1 MNKIK
6 IKFMPT
12 YAKVALVALSL
23 IMIALDAE
31 IEHDPTAAAKIMLA
45 VVMLLFAAGLISL
58 FFSRTVV
65 EFGEGSVI
73 KCRWLFV
80 RWNIDLDK
88 VDSVM
93 YKLQS
98 HKGKGGVS
106 YSFDLLFYGCYAN
119 PKRAKKLAE
128 TLDYRTAEHCIQ
140 HRYEEVE
147 LMELYRYI
155 ENNYYDKAKGV
166 LN

>member
-12 YAKVALVALSL
+12 YAKIALVALSL
-23 IMIALDAE
+23 MMIVFNSENERNTTSAS
-31 IEHDPTAAAKIMLA
+31 KMVLA
-45 VVMLLFAAGLISL
+45 VVMLLFIAGLIAM
-58 FFSRTVV
+58 FVSRTVV
-65 EFGEGSVI
+65 EFGEGSII
-73 KCRWLFV
+73 KCRWMFF

-98 HKGKGGVS
+98 HRTKGGVS

-119 PKRAKKLAE
+119 PKKAKKIGE

-140 HRYEEVE
+140 NRYEEVE
-147 LMELYRYI
+147 IMKLYRYI
-155 ENNYYDKAKGV
+155 ENNYYDKAKGQ
-166 LN
+166 L

>member
-12 YAKVALVALSL
+12 YAKIALVALSL
-23 IMIALDAE
+23 MMIAFNSENERNTTSAS
-31 IEHDPTAAAKIMLA
+31 KMVLA
-45 VVMLLFAAGLISL
+45 VVMLLFIAGLISM
-58 FFSRTVV
+58 FVSRTVV
-65 EFGEGSVI
+65 EFGEGSII
-73 KCRWLFV
+73 KCRWMFF

-98 HKGKGGVS
+98 HNGKGGVS
-106 YSFDLLFYGCYAN
+106 YSFDLLFYAN
-119 PKRAKKLAE
+119 TKQAKKLAE

-140 HRYEEVE
+140 QRYEEVE
-147 LMELYRYI
+147 LMKLYRYI
-155 ENNYYDKAKGV
+155 ENNYYDKAKGK
-166 LN
+166 L

>member
-12 YAKVALVALSL
+12 YAKAAMVALSL
-23 IMIALDAE
+23 MMIALNRE
-31 IEHDPTAAAKIMLA
+31 SEHTAAAKIMLA
-45 VVMLLFAAGLISL
+45 VVMLLFVAGLISM
-58 FFSRTVV
+58 FCSRTVV

-98 HKGKGGVS
+98 HNGKGGVS
-106 YSFDLLFYGCYAN
+106 YSFDLLFYAN
-119 PKRAKKLAE
+119 TKQAKKLAE
-128 TLDYRTAEHCIQ
+128 TLDHRTAEHCIQ
-140 HRYEEVE
+140 QRYEEVE

-155 ENNYYDKAKGV
+155 ENNYYDKAKGK
-166 LN
+166 L

>member
-12 YAKVALVALSL
+12 YAKIALVALSL
-23 IMIALDAE
+23 MMIAFNSENERNTTSAS
-31 IEHDPTAAAKIMLA
+31 KMVLA
-45 VVMLLFAAGLISL
+45 VVMLLFIAGLIAM
-58 FFSRTVV
+58 FVSRTVV
-65 EFGEGSVI
+65 EFGEGSII
-73 KCRWLFV
+73 KCRWMFF

-98 HKGKGGVS
+98 HRTKGGVS
-106 YSFDLLFYGCYAN
+106 YSFDLLFYAN
-119 PKRAKKLAE
+119 TKQAKKLAE
-128 TLDYRTAEHCIQ
+128 TLDHRTAEHCIQ
-140 HRYEEVE
+140 QRYEEVE

-155 ENNYYDKAKGV
+155 ENNYYDKAKGK
-166 LN
+166 L